1 MDFHDENTD
10 PFDEILR
17 SIKASSHDSCLK
29 EEPPSH
35 DFHNKVNQKT
45 DAHQAGP
52 VEFYPSITDTFP
64 PSVFNRAHSGVFSP
78 NLTSSFGSMI
88 TPNLAIEPPPPPTH
102 GHTFHFMDISNASRG
117 IARSQT
123 GFEESPLKT
132 SLEFQNDRG
141 MFHSSPTELFSSSP
155 NSSPGALTAFPLSS
169 HNLYGDHVPFTFP
182 KEFGVPIA
190 RSNIKGQPGGI
201 TGGRKAIRHQRD
213 FSGTSSTT
221 STVSGLSY
229 DVSPAIDPSALQ
241 HPLSKVQ
248 TELVGLMNNDTS
260 HIISPFINQVV
271 EQRPDGTI
279 TGRYSRPLTSTG
291 RPSHARKTPPGH
303 VKRPRNAFIL
313 FRSYACSSNLI
324 PPSVEKD
331 HRQISRIVSHMWKSL
346 APDERAKWERQ
357 AEEEKDL
364 HRKLHP
370 DYRYKP
376 IYRKENFSKKKQARL
391 GSSSASKKKGNSRK
405 NAPLVADCGDFSQ
418 ESENCSGLHEK
429 TSADLRRER
438 DEEIRCEAVAKVL
451 METKLSGMILDEV
464 QMEERVLEQVRLVK
478 TNDAQQS
485 QIQPPSEIDN
495 HNPDRA
501 SCPNGR
507 NKKPKNKLLTP
518 LQGRRKSVLNR
529 SNSAPPPPSPLRMM
543 DARDVVYNPKAR
555 GNRELSPDF
564 PKLKLLD
571 QEEDMSP
578 TMAGEIPSE
587 PGNFTHPAFYPPN
600 FHSQFRSE
608 NEFHP
613 LIDSSIRNSGYH
625 HHQFTLSSPED
636 YENLFPAP
644 DFTFPGEHCFRPQA
658 QQNDVAHAF
667 FNAHMSQ
674 TDIHNFNDGDYSSKV
689 GSPLTAP
696 TEQVETG
703 GDLNDRDPRSDD
715 KVGQKD
721 SMKED
726 YVEKDSVKGLMN
738 GPNIRRTSL
747 NIFTP
752 SMRRRSS
759 LMMTF
764 SDVSNPGLVEALEIA
779 RKNATSTSENQ
790 DKWGDETIHTSNR
803 RESVVVSGLGEFP
816 VMNLNPSSVVESAQM
831 TIVDHPWLQLARKP
845 ENTSGCGPDQIPQA
859 YATLSGTQGSEMESF
874 AEYID
879 SFETT
884 EAITFDSAIGQ
895 DGQTYLFLTREQA
908 ETDGLIAQIL
918 DAGYGV
924 TYEADVPEGEA

>member
-1 MDFHDENTD
+1 
-10 PFDEILR
+10 
-17 SIKASSHDSCLK
+17 
-29 EEPPSH
+29 
-35 DFHNKVNQKT
+35 
-45 DAHQAGP
+45 
-52 VEFYPSITDTFP
+52 
-64 PSVFNRAHSGVFSP
+64 
-78 NLTSSFGSMI
+78 
-88 TPNLAIEPPPPPTH
+88 
-102 GHTFHFMDISNASRG
+102 MDISNASRG

-241 HPLSKVQ
+241 HPVSKVQ
-248 TELVGLMNNDTS
+248 TELGKLSFFSPRLSYQLTNFCCRGLAIFLACTIFSFYFDPEVGLMNNDTS

-346 APDERAKWERQ
+346 PPDERAKWERQ

-555 GNRELSPDF
+555 GNR
-564 PKLKLLD
+564 
-571 QEEDMSP
+571 
-578 TMAGEIPSE
+578 
-587 PGNFTHPAFYPPN
+587 GN
-600 FHSQFRSE
+600 
-608 NEFHP
+608 
-613 LIDSSIRNSGYH
+613 
-625 HHQFTLSSPED
+625 
-636 YENLFPAP
+636 
-644 DFTFPGEHCFRPQA
+644 
-658 QQNDVAHAF
+658 V
-667 FNAHMSQ
+667 
-674 TDIHNFNDGDYSSKV
+674 
-689 GSPLTAP
+689 
-696 TEQVETG
+696 
-703 GDLNDRDPRSDD
+703 
-715 KVGQKD
+715 
-721 SMKED
+721 
-726 YVEKDSVKGLMN
+726 
-738 GPNIRRTSL
+738 
-747 NIFTP
+747 
-752 SMRRRSS
+752 
-759 LMMTF
+759 
-764 SDVSNPGLVEALEIA
+764 
-779 RKNATSTSENQ
+779 
-790 DKWGDETIHTSNR
+790 
-803 RESVVVSGLGEFP
+803 
-816 VMNLNPSSVVESAQM
+816 SSVFSLHDTSFFESCAQCALN
-831 TIVDHPWLQLARKP
+831 V
-845 ENTSGCGPDQIPQA
+845 TS
-859 YATLSGTQGSEMESF
+859 SN
-874 AEYID
+874 
-879 SFETT
+879 
-884 EAITFDSAIGQ
+884 
-895 DGQTYLFLTREQA
+895 
-908 ETDGLIAQIL
+908 
-918 DAGYGV
+918 
-924 TYEADVPEGEA
+924 